1 MTSMPDPGAVA
12 SAPYD
17 VMAVRRD
24 FPILSREVYGK
35 PLVYLDNG
43 ASAQKPQAVI
53 DAVTKAYSHEY
64 ANVHR
69 GLHYLSNTA
78 TENFE
83 AARETVRRF
92 LNAPSVDEVIFT
104 RSTTEAIN
112 LVAQTFG
119 VERIGAGDEIVL
131 SIMEHHSNIVPWHF
145 LRERQGAVLKWVYVR
160 EDGSFDLE
168 AFEAALS
175 PRTKLVAIT
184 QMSNVLGTVV
194 PIRDICR
201 IAHARGIPV
210 LVDGSQSAVHMPVD
224 VQDLGCDFF
233 VFTGHKVYGPTGIG
247 VLWGKMEHLERMR
260 PFNGGGEMIL
270 DVTEDVVTY
279 NSPPHR
285 FEAGTP
291 PIVQAIGLAAALDY
305 MDGLG
310 RERIAAHEAGLRDY
324 AQERLKQINSI
335 RIFGEAPGKGAI
347 IAFEMKGVHAHDV
360 SMVIDREGVAV
371 RAGTHCAQPLLARYG
386 VTSTCRASFGL
397 YNTFDEVDKL
407 VEALQKAHDFFA

>member
-1 MTSMPDPGAVA
+1 MTDPGAVA

-17 VMAVRRD
+17 VAAVRRD

-92 LNAPSVDEVIFT
+92 LNAPSQDEVIFT

-119 VERIGAGDEIVL
+119 AEQVGEGDEIVL

-160 EDGSFDLE
+160 EDGSFDID

-175 PRTKLVAIT
+175 SKTKLVAIT

-194 PIRDICR
+194 PIREICR

-270 DVTEDVVTY
+270 DVTEDMVSY

-305 MDGLG
+305 MDTLG
-310 RERIAAHEAGLRDY
+310 RDRIAAHEAALRDY
-324 AQERLKQINSI
+324 AHERLKQINSI
-335 RIFGEAPGKGAI
+335 RIFGEAPDKGAI
-347 IAFEMKGVHAHDV
+347 VAFEMKGVHAHDV
-360 SMVIDREGVAV
+360 SMIIDREGVAV

-397 YNTFDEVDKL
+397 YNTFDEVDRL